1 MNVLEFSRMFS
12 SPLLSEASQKNSLN
26 SCHKKRNQ
34 EFILCTF
41 PPIHSSHHHNKGFK
55 FLLSSNSCLD
65 DCFFENSCVREKLLL
80 ANRPKIKMQFPQ
92 TLPCPTCPTCALYT
106 LPKNEYSTLAV
117 EIWTGDDMSATTG
130 TAREE
135 SQSMEFSVSKSAL
148 LNELTT
154 TQGVVERKTTIPI
167 LSNLLVEARG
177 SRLTITATD
186 LELSVRT
193 SCEAKVKREGAGTIP
208 AKKLLELVRLLPEGE
223 IKFKLLDN
231 HWIEIVSDKKKY
243 KLVGMAKEN
252 FPALPAMPHTLVKI
266 PAAVL
271 ESLIAKTKFAI
282 SMEESRYTL
291 NGGLLIIKPDTLAM
305 VATDGHR
312 LALAETDQKLSGLNG
327 EVRVLIPKKAMD
339 EVEKLSSAAGSEA
352 HLEFA
357 KDESH
362 LFFQVEHRLLI
373 SRILTGQFPNY
384 EAVLPRENNKTV
396 VLERGELNDAVRR
409 VSQLADQRSHAVK
422 LAVSPEGV
430 EISASSPEYGE
441 AKETLDKEYKGEAIS
456 IGFNSSYVLD
466 FLAAAADGPIS
477 IELKDEQ
484 SAGQMRPL
492 ADDSFRYRYVIMP
505 MRI

>member
-1 MNVLEFSRMFS
+1 
-12 SPLLSEASQKNSLN
+12 
-26 SCHKKRNQ
+26 
-34 EFILCTF
+34 
-41 PPIHSSHHHNKGFK
+41 
-55 FLLSSNSCLD
+55 
-65 DCFFENSCVREKLLL
+65 
-80 ANRPKIKMQFPQ
+80 
-92 TLPCPTCPTCALYT
+92 
-106 LPKNEYSTLAV
+106 
-117 EIWTGDDMSATTG
+117 MSAPG
-130 TAREE
+130 TAREDY
-135 SQSMEFSVSKSAL
+135 QAMEFSVNKSAL
-148 LNELTT
+148 LNELNT

-167 LSNLLVEARG
+167 LSNLLVEAKG
-177 SRLTITATD
+177 SSLTITATD

-193 SCEAKVKREGAGTIP
+193 ACDAKIKKEGAGTIP

-231 HWIEIVSDKKKY
+231 HWVEIVSDKKKY

-266 PAAVL
+266 PAAIL
-271 ESLIAKTKFAI
+271 ENLIAKTKFAI

-291 NGGLLIIKPDTLAM
+291 NGGLLILKPDTLAM

-312 LALAETDQKLSGLNG
+312 LALAETDHKLSGFSG
-327 EVRVLIPKKAMD
+327 EVKVLVPKKAMD
-339 EVEKLSSAAGSEA
+339 EVEKLAAGAGDETSI
-352 HLEFA
+352 EFA

-362 LFFQVEHRLLI
+362 LFFQVGHRLLI

-384 EAVLPRENNKTV
+384 EAVLPRDNNKHV
-396 VLERGELNDAVRR
+396 VLERAELMDAVRR

-422 LAVSPEGV
+422 MSVSTEGV

-441 AKETLDKEYKGEAIS
+441 AKESIEKDYKGDAIN
-456 IGFNSSYVLD
+456 IGFNSSYMLD
-466 FLAAAADGPIS
+466 FLSAAADGPIS

-492 ADDSFRYRYVIMP
+492 ADESYRYRYIIMP

>member
-1 MNVLEFSRMFS
+1 MTS
-12 SPLLSEASQKNSLN
+12 
-26 SCHKKRNQ
+26 
-34 EFILCTF
+34 
-41 PPIHSSHHHNKGFK
+41 
-55 FLLSSNSCLD
+55 
-65 DCFFENSCVREKLLL
+65 
-80 ANRPKIKMQFPQ
+80 
-92 TLPCPTCPTCALYT
+92 
-106 LPKNEYSTLAV
+106 
-117 EIWTGDDMSATTG
+117 TG

-135 SQSMEFSVSKSAL
+135 HQAMEFSVSKTEL
-148 LNELTT
+148 LNELST

-167 LSNLLVEARG
+167 LSNLLVEAKG

-186 LELSVRT
+186 LELSIRT
-193 SCEAKVKREGAGTIP
+193 SCEAKIKKEGAGTIP

-223 IKFKLLDN
+223 IKVKLLDN
-231 HWIEIVSDKKKY
+231 HWVEIVSDRKKY
-243 KLVGMAKEN
+243 KLVGMAREN

-266 PAAVL
+266 PAPIL

-291 NGGLLIIKPDTLAM
+291 NGGLLILKPDTLAM

-312 LALAETDQKLSGLNG
+312 LALAEMDHKLTGLNG
-327 EVRVLIPKKAMD
+327 EVKVLIPKKAMD
-339 EVEKLSSAAGSEA
+339 EVAKLASIAEA
-352 HLEFA
+352 DAQMEFA

-362 LFFQVEHRLLI
+362 LFFQAGHRLLI

-396 VLERGELNDAVRR
+396 VIERAELNDAVRR

-422 LAVSPEGV
+422 LSVSNEGI

-441 AKETLDKEYKGEAIS
+441 AKEVIEKEYKGETIA
-456 IGFNSSYVLD
+456 IGFNATYMLD

-484 SAGQMRPL
+484 SAGQMRPVL
-492 ADDSFRYRYVIMP
+492 DESCRYRYIIMP

>member
-1 MNVLEFSRMFS
+1 MT
-12 SPLLSEASQKNSLN
+12 A
-26 SCHKKRNQ
+26 
-34 EFILCTF
+34 
-41 PPIHSSHHHNKGFK
+41 
-55 FLLSSNSCLD
+55 
-65 DCFFENSCVREKLLL
+65 
-80 ANRPKIKMQFPQ
+80 
-92 TLPCPTCPTCALYT
+92 
-106 LPKNEYSTLAV
+106 
-117 EIWTGDDMSATTG
+117 TG
-130 TAREE
+130 TVREE
-135 SQSMEFSVSKSAL
+135 SQSMEFSVIKSAL

-167 LSNLLVEARG
+167 LSNLLVEAKG
-177 SRLTITATD
+177 NRLTITATD

-193 SCEAKVKREGAGTIP
+193 SCDAKVKKEGAGTIP

-231 HWIEIVSDKKKY
+231 HWVEIVSEKKKY
-243 KLVGMAKEN
+243 KMVGMAKEN

-271 ESLIAKTKFAI
+271 ESLIGKTKFAI

-291 NGGLLIIKPDTLAM
+291 NGGLLILKPDTLAM

-312 LALAETDQKLSGLNG
+312 LALAETDQKLAGLNG

-339 EVEKLSSAAGSEA
+339 EVEKLSAAAGA
-352 HLEFA
+352 DDAQMEFA

-362 LFFQVEHRLLI
+362 LFFQVGHRLLI

-396 VLERGELNDAVRR
+396 VLERAELTDAVRR

-441 AKETLDKEYKGEAIS
+441 AKESIEKEYKGDAIA
-456 IGFNSSYVLD
+456 IGFNSSYLLD
-466 FLAAAADGPIS
+466 FLAAAAEGPIS

-492 ADDSFRYRYVIMP
+492 ADESYRYRYVIMP